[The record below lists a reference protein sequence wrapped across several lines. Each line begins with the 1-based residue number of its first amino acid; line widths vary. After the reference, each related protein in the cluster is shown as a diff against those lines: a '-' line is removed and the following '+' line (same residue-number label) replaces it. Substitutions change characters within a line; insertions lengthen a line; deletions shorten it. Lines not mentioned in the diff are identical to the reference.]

1 MRVDEQLRSGARQE
15 STRGSKQ
22 HRSGDLSAGS
32 MRENQA
38 AKSSGDMTSDW
49 LHLCELL
56 ETFVSIGRLGVGI
69 AHNLNGS
76 LAGIIGHAE
85 VMKMKRPE
93 LSPELD
99 TILGLAR
106 KLRDGIAE
114 ISTKLDNE
122 LTREAQPQ
130 NINQILRATISFL
143 KADLYFKHYV
153 KVELALQEPLP
164 NVYGFYADFS
174 LALEDLLLN
183 AIDAQREISSGWIRI
198 QTSTEGDRVHVTIEN
213 AGSGF
218 SEEALASLFQP
229 LPSEVILNEDRSIRG
244 HVGLALAKSRLERW
258 GGTIAVGNRDEGGA
272 RIMLTLPRREKVPSR

>member
-1 MRVDEQLRSGARQE
+1 MLVDEQLRAGARPENTQ
-15 STRGSKQ
+15 GCKQ
-22 HRSGDLSAGS
+22 RQSDDSSADSHVGFH
-32 MRENQA
+32 A
-38 AKSSGDMTSDW
+38 VKSSNSETSDW
-49 LHLCELL
+49 LYLLELL
-56 ETFVSIGRLGVGI
+56 EPFVSIGRMGVGI

-122 LTREAQPQ
+122 LTREPQPQ
-130 NINQILRATISFL
+130 NINQILRAALSFM

-183 AIDAQREISSGWIRI
+183 AIDAQREGASGWIRI
-198 QTSTEGDRVHVTIEN
+198 QTRSEGDRVNIIIESGG
-213 AGSGF
+213 AGF
-218 SEEALASLFQP
+218 SKEALASLFQP
-229 LPSEVILNEDRSIRG
+229 LPSEVIVNEDRSIRG

-258 GGTIAVGNRDEGGA
+258 GGSLNVGNGEEGGA
-272 RIMLTLPRREKVPSR
+272 RILISLPRREKVPPR

>member
-1 MRVDEQLRSGARQE
+1 MSADEQLRGGA
-15 STRGSKQ
+15 
-22 HRSGDLSAGS
+22 H
-32 MRENQA
+32 RENTP
-38 AKSSGDMTSDW
+38 SEISDW

-56 ETFVSIGRLGVGI
+56 EPFVSIGRMGVGI

-76 LAGIIGHAE
+76 LTGIIGHAE

-93 LSPELD
+93 LSAELD
-99 TILGLAR
+99 TILALAR

-122 LTREAQPQ
+122 LTREPQPQ
-130 NINQILRATISFL
+130 NLNQILRAALSFM

-153 KVELALQEPLP
+153 KVDLALQEPLP

-183 AIDAQREISSGWIRI
+183 AVDAQREASSGWIRI
-198 QTSTEGDRVHVTIEN
+198 QTRSEGERVHITIEN

-218 SEEALASLFQP
+218 SEEALASLYQP
-229 LPSEVILNEDRSIRG
+229 LPSEVIIQEDRSIRG
-244 HVGLALAKSRLERW
+244 HVGLALAKCRLERW
-258 GGTIAVGNRDEGGA
+258 GGTISISNRDDGGA
-272 RIMLTLPRREKVPSR
+272 RILITLPRREKVPPR

>member
-1 MRVDEQLRSGARQE
+1 MLVDEQFRAGSRQK

-22 HRSGDLSAGS
+22 KRTGDSAADSHGEI
-32 MRENQA
+32 RA
-38 AKSSGDMTSDW
+38 AESSGSDASDW
-49 LHLCELL
+49 LHLYELL
-56 ETFVSIGRLGVGI
+56 EPFVSIGRLGVGI
-69 AHNLNGS
+69 VHNLNGS

-93 LSPELD
+93 LSQELD

-122 LTREAQPQ
+122 LTREPQPQ
-130 NINQILRATISFL
+130 NINQILRATINFL

-153 KVELALQEPLP
+153 KVDLALQEPLP

-174 LALEDLLLN
+174 LALEALLLN
-183 AIDAQREISSGWIRI
+183 AVDAQREASSGWIRI
-198 QTSTEGDRVHVTIEN
+198 QTSSEGERVHITFEN

-218 SEEALASLFQP
+218 SEEALASLFRP
-229 LPSEVILNEDRSIRG
+229 LPSEVIVNEDRSIRG
-244 HVGLALAKSRLERW
+244 RLGLALAKSRLERW
-258 GGTIAVGNRDEGGA
+258 GGTIAVGNREAGGA
-272 RIMLTLPRREKVPSR
+272 RVLITLPRREKIPPR